1 MYTRPGTGG
10 GGFNDGSSY
19 ASSSHYSGL
28 PPGHGLPHGLPVT
41 LSAHSSISGANRV
54 VDALASG
61 TVKEQRLA
69 RGPRLS
75 SPQMCRG
82 HFESKTGPR
91 RAGIRSK
98 GSAHH
103 SSGPTWSSL
112 LRLGRSGETCHRTL
126 TGPFSSPTSAS
137 SSEIP
142 SEIHRPSRFFRSPS
156 TRDRPCHA
164 GSPRALRP

>member
-61 TVKEQRLA
+61 TVKEQRLKSA
-69 RGPRLS
+69 RGQDIAIFVEMDDGGGDVFLSGRVSPRL
-75 SPQMCRG
+75 P
-82 HFESKTGPR
+82 
-91 RAGIRSK
+91 A
-98 GSAHH
+98 
-103 SSGPTWSSL
+103 SGARVT
-112 LRLGRSGETCHRTL
+112 
-126 TGPFSSPTSAS
+126 
-137 SSEIP
+137 
-142 SEIHRPSRFFRSPS
+142 
-156 TRDRPCHA
+156 
-164 GSPRALRP
+164 

>member
-61 TVKEQRLA
+61 TVKEQRL
-69 RGPRLS
+69 G
-75 SPQMCRG
+75 
-82 HFESKTGPR
+82 R
-91 RAGIRSK
+91 RQRSAQEDADIEAYYHRFVWP
-98 GSAHH
+98 AHLEH
-103 SSGPTWSSL
+103 VCVTAPS
-112 LRLGRSGETCHRTL
+112 HR
-126 TGPFSSPTSAS
+126 
-137 SSEIP
+137 
-142 SEIHRPSRFFRSPS
+142 
-156 TRDRPCHA
+156 
-164 GSPRALRP
+164 

>member
-61 TVKEQRLA
+61 TVKEQRLKSA
-69 RGPRLS
+69 RGQDIAIFVEMDDGGGDVFLS
-75 SPQMCRG
+75 APAPGYDNTWTPSAYASEWQPG
-82 HFESKTGPR
+82 EPPR
-91 RAGIRSK
+91 RAS
-98 GSAHH
+98 
-103 SSGPTWSSL
+103 
-112 LRLGRSGETCHRTL
+112 
-126 TGPFSSPTSAS
+126 
-137 SSEIP
+137 
-142 SEIHRPSRFFRSPS
+142 
-156 TRDRPCHA
+156 
-164 GSPRALRP
+164 